1 MLISANCAKM
11 YQGGE
16 DMYFVKELKEKID
29 WDFILKLTII
39 FSVIFL
45 VSISAILR
53 ANFNY
58 IDDLG
63 RTLNG
68 YRGWE
73 NFSRYISTYLSVA
86 VHAGRRLTDISPL
99 PQFIAIVWMALASAV
114 VVEVFCDYKK
124 ISIWTIV
131 PVIPM
136 TLSPYFLECLSYK
149 FDAPYM
155 ALSVLGSVFPFL
167 FYRFGCKLYISVSI
181 VGLLI
186 MCMTYQASSGI
197 YPMVTIFLC
206 AKYWNE
212 GKSVK
217 EIRDFLVPSIF
228 SYLAGLLLFKVI
240 FMKTVN
246 AYVSNDITKTNS
258 IFQTV
263 FENLLRY
270 FSLIKNDATN
280 LWIILAALVA
290 IAFIVSFVASST
302 RSKIMAMILAVVVVA
317 FGVGISYGAYLILPK
332 PLFAPRGMYGFGV
345 FIALLGINSVGLW
358 YKNILAKLGS
368 LFLAWS
374 LIVFSFTYG
383 NALAEQKRYTDF
395 RTHMALND
403 INKVNYVTK
412 NGKYNMMLYG
422 NVGKSPVVKNMEQ
435 KYRVLSRLVPSTLG
449 SNWWWNEYYI
459 YNYFA
464 LPNVKQVFDKKK
476 KFRSFEDAD
485 VPVVVDTCYHTIK
498 RNDKYILVK
507 FK

>member
-1 MLISANCAKM
+1 MF
-11 YQGGE
+11 
-16 DMYFVKELKEKID
+16 FVKELREKID
-29 WDFILKLTII
+29 WDFILKLTVI
-39 FSVIFL
+39 FSVIFMIA
-45 VSISAILR
+45 ISAILR

-99 PQFIAIVWMALASAV
+99 PQFIAVVWMALASAI
-114 VVEVFCDYKK
+114 VVEVFCNHKK
-124 ISIWTIV
+124 ISVWNV
-131 PVIPM
+131 AAVIPM

-155 ALSVLGSVFPFL
+155 ALSVLGSVLPFL
-167 FYRFGCKLYISVSI
+167 FYQFGYKLYIIVSV
-181 VGLLI
+181 VGLLV

-206 AKYWNE
+206 AKYWND
-212 GKSVK
+212 GKSIK
-217 EIRDFLVPSIF
+217 EIRDFLAQSIL
-228 SYLAGLLLFKVI
+228 SYLAGLLLFKVV

-258 IFQTV
+258 ILQTIS
-263 FENLLRY
+263 ENLLRY

-280 LWIILAALVA
+280 SWIILVTLVA
-290 IAFIVSFVASST
+290 IAFIVSFVIAST
-302 RSKIMAMILAVVVVA
+302 RHKMVAMMLAITVVA
-317 FGVGISYGAYLILPK
+317 LGASISYGAYLVLPK
-332 PLFAPRGMYGFGV
+332 PLFAPRGMYGVGV
-345 FIALLGINSVGLW
+345 FVALLGINSVELW
-358 YKNILAKLGS
+358 NKNILAKVGN

-395 RTHMALND
+395 RTHMALTD
-403 INKVNYVTK
+403 VSRVNYVTK
-412 NGKYNMMLYG
+412 NGKYEMMLYG
-422 NVGKSPVVKNMEQ
+422 NAGKSPVVKKMEQ

-449 SNWWWNEYYI
+449 SNWWWNEFYL

-476 KFRSFEDAD
+476 KLKSFEDAD
-485 VPVVVDTCYHTIK
+485 IPVVVDTCYHTIK